1 MTKAKAEP
9 QATTTDEGPSRGAVL
24 GVFAVAACVALG
36 YGGYTYGAP
45 GVVLVLA
52 GLALV
57 AVIAAF
63 WSSVRML
70 IGESRLSGADA
81 YALGTQHTEF
91 EQKRAVLRAL
101 KDLEF
106 ERAVGKISEEDYR
119 VLVGRFRAEAKALLQ
134 VIDEKSKEKRARA
147 EKVVQAHFGHAEEPR
162 AEKKREGK
170 RSKKQQS
177 AASVTPS
184 ETAEQQA
191 ELSQDASVKAATEE
205 LEKPSE
211 EVNSDLEKPS
221 EELEKPSEELAEQ
234 AVSSESKED
243 APSKEPNKDE

>member
-9 QATTTDEGPSRGAVL
+9 ESTATDEGPSRGVVI

-36 YGGYTYGAP
+36 YGGFTYGAP

-52 GLALV
+52 GLALI

-147 EKVVQAHFGHAEEPR
+147 EKVVQAHFGQVEEPR
-162 AEKKREGK
+162 AEKKRVEGK
-170 RSKKQQS
+170 RSKKQS
-177 AASVTPS
+177 TTGDAPS
-184 ETAEQQA
+184 ETAEQLPEPDAEAKAPEGDPNERSEDLNERSKDLNERSEAQA
-191 ELSQDASVKAATEE
+191 D
-205 LEKPSE
+205 
-211 EVNSDLEKPS
+211 
-221 EELEKPSEELAEQ
+221 Q
-234 AVSSESKED
+234 AVSPASTED
-243 APSKEPNKDE
+243 APSKEPTKDE